1 MSLMSVKQKETVNI
15 AGDWLYR
22 GIAIYFLWN
31 IYTDVQKTN
40 SSSAVYQERLDRHEI
55 RLNNIEQSVFA
66 PVWERDK
73 GNRKTSMLKHS
84 KDTKF
89 LLEYTCQNIASAW
102 EQIGSVD
109 SILDQTKFN

>member
-1 MSLMSVKQKETVNI
+1 MRAMSAKEKETANI

-31 IYTDVQKTN
+31 IYMDVQSTN
-40 SSSAVYQERLDRHEI
+40 RTSAVYQERLDRHEL
-55 RLNNIEQSVFA
+55 RLNNIEHNLFTPA
-66 PVWERDK
+66 WDK
-73 GNRKTSMLKHS
+73 GEKRRQTSMKHN

-89 LLEYTCQNIASAW
+89 LFEYTCQNIASAW